1 MVESSASVFDPQS
14 ALSTRRN
21 AVRLG
26 GMSRAVETLPRVAEN
41 ERIRADGRAQPA
53 FRDDLRRI
61 PSVRNGVS
69 VMALYLQTAL
79 LLAAVIV
86 TPGWWRLLVWPIVF
100 LLMGRTHA
108 QFASL
113 MHEAAHRLLLKKK
126 SLNDWVG
133 RWLLG
138 YPSFTTTEGYRR
150 VHMAHHREEF
160 GPEEPDIALY
170 ANYPVTAA
178 SLHRK
183 LWRDAT
189 ARTGIKLLRQQLSSL
204 RNPNLPA
211 RHVQYKI
218 WAVQAV
224 MLGASIAAGVWW
236 LYPLFWLLP
245 YLTVWRVINRLRSIA
260 EHGGLMASKDR
271 RVTTHSVR
279 QHPAARFILV
289 PYNIGWHLAHHVDS
303 GVPFRNLPRYHE
315 ALRETGYVD
324 DTVEYVSY
332 RALWKAVQIPDQ

>member
-1 MVESSASVFDPQS
+1 MTRPGVMLGAMSPSVTS
-14 ALSTRRN
+14 
-21 AVRLG
+21 
-26 GMSRAVETLPRVAEN
+26 LPTVGVHDL
-41 ERIRADGRAQPA
+41 IRPDGRPQPG

-61 PSVRNGVS
+61 PSVRNALSVVGLYAQTGV
-69 VMALYLQTAL
+69 
-79 LLAAVIV
+79 LLAVVIA
-86 TPGWWRLLVWPIVF
+86 TPGWWRAITWPVVF
-100 LLMGRTHA
+100 VLIGRTHA

-113 MHEAAHRLLLKKK
+113 MHEAAHRLLIKKK

-178 SLHRK
+178 SLRRK

-189 ARTGIKLLRQQLSSL
+189 GRTGYKLLRQQLRGL
-204 RNPNLPA
+204 RHPDLAA

-218 WAVQAV
+218 WGMQVVLLA
-224 MLGASIAAGVWW
+224 ASIAGGVWW

-245 YLTVWRVINRLRSIA
+245 HLTVWRVINRLRSIA
-260 EHGGLMASKDR
+260 EHGGMMASKDR
-271 RVTTHSVR
+271 RITTHSVR
-279 QHPAARFILV
+279 QHPAARFMLV
-289 PYNIGWHLAHHVDS
+289 PYNIGWHLAHHVDA
-303 GVPFRNLPRYHE
+303 GVPFRNLPRFHD
-315 ALRETGYVD
+315 ALRASGYVD
-324 DTVEYVSY
+324 DSFEYADY
-332 RALWKAVQIPDQ
+332 RTLWRAVQRPV